1 MKLFVYKLLISLIAI
16 YILFQLTVGLLMV
29 EIKKTLFEISS
40 SDNIATVKDKIREEI
55 KNGIDKDRILNKSDS
70 VLIKKFID
78 KIIKELN
85 NSY

>member
-40 SDNIATVKDKIREEI
+40 SDNITSVKDKIREEI
-55 KNGIDKDRILNKSDS
+55 KNGIDKDQILNKSDA